1 MALPQLWKMDNH
13 HRRSSFLWLSVF
25 SFIRLG
31 HPPALREKKGRVE
44 DEIKSISSHAFHSVV
59 GWSLDSGLV
68 VSSSIVSV
76 LANSYRDFRG
86 GEEGVRML
94 NDGMEVVVAQEEQ
107 DNGSVEFNWGF
118 VFIKTKAIISC
129 SVRWGNHRMNEY
141 LEQLTI
147 IFNSTSSPNILGP
160 WIDGR
165 TESAINQFSGGL
177 SIIIHH

>member
-1 MALPQLWKMDNH
+1 MKLNPSPAMPSMQCLKP
-13 HRRSSFLWLSVF
+13 FGG
-25 SFIRLG
+25 RL
-31 HPPALREKKGRVE
+31 
-44 DEIKSISSHAFHSVV
+44 VV
-59 GWSLDSGLV
+59 GLWVGCQFINCKCACEFISRFSW
-68 VSSSIVSV
+68 
-76 LANSYRDFRG
+76 RRRRG
-86 GEEGVRML
+86 EDAECMA
-94 NDGMEVVVAQEEQ
+94 DGMEVVVAQEEQ

-165 TESAINQFSGGL
+165 IESAINQLSGGL